1 MTIYRFI
8 VVFED
13 GRTDS
18 GLVVESSYD
27 GAADGVM
34 SIYADIE
41 DQIKE
46 MSLTALVTDEY
57 GVYLGYDIV
66 DQM

>member
-8 VVFED
+8 VVFEND
-13 GRTDS
+13 RTDS
-18 GLVVESSYD
+18 GLVVESSFD

-34 SIYADIE
+34 SLYADVE

-46 MSLTALVTDEY
+46 ISLTALVTDEY
-57 GVYLGYDIV
+57 GVYLGYDLANE
-66 DQM
+66 M